1 MITILA
7 AGHLPNGFGN
17 LAATK
22 DKKDRAIS
30 IEKRFKVITKSTCFI
45 YYLFTFHILNNTNTR
60 FNDTNAMR

>member
-45 YYLFTFHILNNTNTR
+45 YYILNNTDIR